1 MDETRTVLLG
11 EGEGYKF
18 HGQKNCVS
26 SLTVK
31 LQSGHNRRYTCQL
44 VDEKNNVGTEADY
57 TPVLTGDDQSDTPG
71 PGKITCSR
79 YKAQPDT
86 LSKFYMLKMKY
97 FHRRNICN
105 FIVILS
111 CRG

>member
-44 VDEKNNVGTEADY
+44 VDEKNNVEIEADY

-71 PGKITCSR
+71 PGKII
-79 YKAQPDT
+79 
-86 LSKFYMLKMKY
+86 
-97 FHRRNICN
+97 HR
-105 FIVILS
+105 FS
-111 CRG
+111 